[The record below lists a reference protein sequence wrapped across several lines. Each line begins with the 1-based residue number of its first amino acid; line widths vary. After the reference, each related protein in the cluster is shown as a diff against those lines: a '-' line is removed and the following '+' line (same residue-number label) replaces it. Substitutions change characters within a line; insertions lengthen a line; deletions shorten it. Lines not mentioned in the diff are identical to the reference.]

1 MRYLVALAFL
11 CACSNSEP
19 APASIIGPS
28 DAGADQIG
36 QRAPALD
43 GVRWLGGDAGRSDA
57 GGDRLHL
64 VRWWTDGCSL
74 CSGSAP
80 ELTRIAAA
88 FPDDLRFS
96 AVFHDKR
103 GRATIDD
110 AWLRETA
117 AATGFDSC
125 RIGVD
130 PGWAALRAWWLDR
143 GGRRFTSV
151 TFLLD
156 REGVI
161 RLIHTGGTVTSDEAS
176 AIERM
181 VCYVL
186 ASQ

>member
-1 MRYLVALAFL
+1 VVVLAFL
-11 CACSNSEP
+11 CACSKSGP
-19 APASIIGPS
+19 APAAIIGPS
-28 DAGADQIG
+28 EAGADQIG

-43 GVRWLGGDAGRSDA
+43 GVRWLDGDAD
-57 GGDRLHL
+57 GDRLHL

-74 CSGSAP
+74 CSSSAP

-96 AVFHDKR
+96 AIFHDKR

-161 RLIHTGGTVTSDEAS
+161 RLIHTGGTVTPDEA
-176 AIERM
+176 ADIERM
-181 VCYVL
+181 VRHL
-186 ASQ
+186 LDSQ